1 MGYIIISDDLSGA
14 AGMAS
19 LLGSGIPVI
28 PFKNIENT
36 TIQVYK
42 IISLDLETRNITGII
57 GKLEIVRKKFPAYNL
72 LTRIDTL
79 LRGSTKEF
87 IEFISRYND
96 IALTDTIPDYGR
108 YTSNNYTIYRE
119 SRHNLNKCIPEIA
132 RNRTYIFDSK
142 THNDLK
148 NIAKHC
154 LASNIISVDPVPL
167 ISTYLGRIQ

>member
-1 MGYIIISDDLSGA
+1 MDYIIISDDLSGA

-19 LLGSGIPVI
+19 MLGSGIPVI
-28 PFKNIENT
+28 PFNKIEYVSV
-36 TIQVYK
+36 QKYK

-57 GKLEIVRKKFPAYNL
+57 GKLEIVRKKFPEYNI

-108 YTSNNYTIYRE
+108 YTSNNYTIYRK

-142 THNDLK
+142 THDDLK
-148 NIAKHC
+148 DIAKHC
-154 LASNIISVDPVPL
+154 LSGNLIPVDPGPL
-167 ISTYLGRIQ
+167 ISTYLEMIQ